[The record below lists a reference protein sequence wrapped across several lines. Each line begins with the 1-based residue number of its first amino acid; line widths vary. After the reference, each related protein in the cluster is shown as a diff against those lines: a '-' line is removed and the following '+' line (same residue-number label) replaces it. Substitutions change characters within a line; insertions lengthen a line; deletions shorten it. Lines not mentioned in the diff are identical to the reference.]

1 MQQIKDITEKI
12 THFETIIKTHVQETE
27 EMKKEINEIN
37 EMESD
42 VKHLDKLI
50 TIEQEKL
57 RIKSIPKVNF
67 YKH

>member
-1 MQQIKDITEKI
+1 MQQIKDISEKI
-12 THFETIIKTHVQETE
+12 SHFETIIKTRVQETE